1 MQTASDLGLEAH
13 KTVKLESN
21 TQLGYFLR
29 VTKKVSLIATGSRGG
44 GNLKVACLVRTKT
57 TLAAA
62 GGKVSAWAEKVYNL
76 GDPQ

>member
-1 MQTASDLGLEAH
+1 M
-13 KTVKLESN
+13 KLESN
-21 TQLGYFLR
+21 TQLGYCLR
-29 VTKKVSLIATGSRGG
+29 VTKKVSLIATGSLGG
-44 GNLKVACLVRTKT
+44 GVYLKVARLVRTKT